1 LRGDAP
7 VVLMESFGAYLKSL
21 REEKGLSLEEI
32 ADSTKIAVSNLDFL
46 EKDRFDLLPPRV
58 FVKGFIRSYVQEL
71 GLNPE
76 ETLKRFETFTREGE
90 LGDYEAEMPL
100 FNEVPSASHSFT
112 TSRWF
117 TWALTAV
124 GVLSISILILTGVT
138 RFLSWVGDFR
148 NVGPTVTT
156 VQPGNQSRD
165 VSGTQSSRDIGK
177 TAFGEPP
184 RKQAGKKVLEIKAVS
199 NTWIRVEP
207 DNGPAEEL
215 VMAPGEVKVFTANE
229 TFQVQTGNAGGIR
242 LRFDG
247 RELPSLGKEN
257 QSLALTLP

>member
-1 LRGDAP
+1 
-7 VVLMESFGAYLKSL
+7 MESFGAYLKSL

-32 ADSTKIAVSNLDFL
+32 AESTKIAVSNLDFL

-58 FVKGFIRSYVQEL
+58 FVKGFVRSYVQEL

-76 ETLKRFETFTREGE
+76 EVLKKFEEFTRQGE
-90 LGDYEAEMPL
+90 LDDYEAEMPM
-100 FNEVPSASHSFT
+100 FNEVPSTSRSFI

-117 TWALTAV
+117 TWLLTAA
-124 GVLSISILILTGVT
+124 GVLAISVLLLTGVS
-138 RFLSWVGDFR
+138 RLLSWVGDFR
-148 NVGPTVTT
+148 STGPTVTT
-156 VQPGNQSRD
+156 VRPANQGEDSADTQPSRD
-165 VSGTQSSRDIGK
+165 VGK
-177 TAFGEPP
+177 TTFSEPP
-184 RKQAGKKVLEIKAVS
+184 RKQAGKKVLEIKALS

-215 VMAPGEVKVFTANE
+215 VMGQGESKVFMANE
-229 TFQVQTGNAGGIR
+229 TFQIQTGNAGGIR

-247 RELPSLGKEN
+247 RELGLLGREN